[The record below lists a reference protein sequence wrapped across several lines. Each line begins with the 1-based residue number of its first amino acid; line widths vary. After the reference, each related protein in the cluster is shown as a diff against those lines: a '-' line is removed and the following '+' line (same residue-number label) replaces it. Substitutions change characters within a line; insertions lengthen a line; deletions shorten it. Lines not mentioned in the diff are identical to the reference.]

1 MMPTLEITLP
11 LLGRWTTNQIAWSVG
26 LAVATLLG
34 TALIG
39 GLVVI
44 YLPPTYFRRSR
55 SAWADANP
63 ALYWSVLIAKNLL
76 GIVLIGLG
84 IAMLVLPGQ
93 GLLTILIGLMLL
105 SVPGKRKLAERIIR
119 RSGMLESV
127 NRWRAKFGRAP
138 LELTSKT

>member
-1 MMPTLEITLP
+1 MQTFDFLP
-11 LLGRWTTNQIAWSVG
+11 LFASWTTSQIGWSVAIGTG
-26 LAVATLLG
+26 LFLG

-44 YLPPTYFRRSR
+44 YLPATYFSAPRSKW
-55 SAWADANP
+55 SNAHP
-63 ALYWSVLIAKNLL
+63 AVYWSALVAKNLL
-76 GIVLIGLG
+76 GVVLIVLG

-105 SVPGKRKLAERIIR
+105 DIPGKRRLIAALLR
-119 RSGMLESV
+119 RSNMLDPV

-138 LELTSKT
+138 LELPGK